1 MSPKDRINQ
10 AEHILALF
18 RQDNNIEH
26 SDFEAVRNIVAISRN
41 KIAQAAQ
48 DGGVTKAYLANEEL
62 VKMIQYLNDLTD
74 QTNHDWN
81 PTNQIIQINL
91 ADYQDYTD
99 PSLSVSQLAA
109 EILESDLESN
119 LTSLIYYFDESFGNP
134 EAGLTNSD
142 LSLCEE
148 EKEALDLFRKEVE
161 AITYPDCMTELIE
174 LLSGFLSIPSVLR
187 IFSQLF
193 EINRVINIKRL
204 VSDDLD
210 THLAEQDL
218 LFNAFAEFRL
228 ISGFNLTSSP
238 TDSITPISFTSLK
251 LVINDPVLS
260 KLVVNKM
267 SKAIAFSWLR
277 SGFEQLI
284 KSYNENFIRE
294 VIEVSTIFAQ
304 ASSDE
309 RQMLEI
315 KYADHPLLDFFKHSV
330 EFASFG
336 DPDVAFHALSS
347 VIYPHYLKII
357 RGSLNIYPYDMLATL
372 HAISKLNPN
381 SNQFRN
387 QVHSFVAKAADIG
400 YKEAQAAD
408 EILKLVAMSD
418 IFCRLLEEEFEP
430 ALTIH

>member
-48 DGGVTKAYLANEEL
+48 DGGVTKAYLANKEL

-119 LTSLIYYFDESFGNP
+119 LTSLIFYFDESFGNP

-148 EKEALDLFRKEVE
+148 EKEALDLFREEVE

-294 VIEVSTIFAQ
+294 VIEVSTILP
-304 ASSDE
+304 
-309 RQMLEI
+309 RQVQT
-315 KYADHPLLDFFKHSV
+315 KGK
-330 EFASFG
+330 
-336 DPDVAFHALSS
+336 
-347 VIYPHYLKII
+347 
-357 RGSLNIYPYDMLATL
+357 
-372 HAISKLNPN
+372 
-381 SNQFRN
+381 
-387 QVHSFVAKAADIG
+387 
-400 YKEAQAAD
+400 
-408 EILKLVAMSD
+408 
-418 IFCRLLEEEFEP
+418 C
-430 ALTIH
+430 